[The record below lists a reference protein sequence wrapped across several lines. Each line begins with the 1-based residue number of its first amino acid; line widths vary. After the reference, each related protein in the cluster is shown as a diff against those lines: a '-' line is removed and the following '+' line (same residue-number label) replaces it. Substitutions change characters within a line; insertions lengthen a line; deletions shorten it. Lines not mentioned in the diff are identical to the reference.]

1 MAMRIAVAESKLQI
15 LWFFSQTTSLAII
28 PRVIAA
34 PARELT
40 AVKEKKKTDD

>member
-1 MAMRIAVAESKLQI
+1 M
-15 LWFFSQTTSLAII
+15 

-40 AVKEKKKTDD
+40 AVKDKKREKINDFRGRKGSLVAGSLSD